1 MKKAVLLLFLLTL
14 TFFIGCHRHRSNDN
28 LVEVDLPQIQ
38 DSGRIVALTLYGSAS
53 YFLYRGEPMG
63 FEYELMQQFA
73 KSLGLQLEV
82 KVAKSQSEL
91 VRMLQQGEG
100 DIIAF
105 NLGIT
110 KELKDSVL
118 FCGDELITHQVLVQ
132 RNGTGN
138 HKPLKDVT
146 QLVGKKIHV
155 KPGRYLD
162 RLNNL
167 NKELGGGI
175 DIQVVE
181 NDSLSSE
188 DLIALVAKGEIDY
201 TVCDNTFAKLN
212 KTYFYNLNINLAI
225 SFDQRSSW
233 AVRTTSPLL
242 AEAATRWHEENSK
255 SADYKRSHKRYFEIS
270 KQIQLD
276 PILSIENGAI
286 SHFDQLFKKYAKEI
300 NWDWRLLASLAYT
313 ESNFDTT
320 AVSWAGARGLMQ
332 LMPLTAKAM
341 GVPEGKEQNP
351 EESIKAAVKYLGL
364 TTETFKNIPSDNER
378 TKFVLAAYNAGTGH
392 ILDAMAL
399 AEKYGKDKN
408 TWDDNVETFVLLKSK
423 EEYYN
428 DPVCK
433 FGYIRGTD
441 TYQFVKDIL
450 NRLEIYKEK
459 IKK

>member
-1 MKKAVLLLFLLTL
+1 MKKVGLLLLFFGL
-14 TFFIGCHRHRSNDN
+14 TFLIGCRHHHTNKD
-28 LVEVDLPQIQ
+28 LLQVDLPQIQ
-38 DSGRIVALTLYGSAS
+38 DSGKIVALTLYGSAS

-73 KSLGLQLEV
+73 KSLGLQLDV
-82 KVAKSQSEL
+82 KVASSQTEM

-100 DIIAF
+100 DIIAY

-110 KELKDSVL
+110 KELKDSIL

-132 RNGTGN
+132 RNGWGN
-138 HKPLKDVT
+138 QKPIKDVT
-146 QLVGKKIHV
+146 QLVGKKIYV
-155 KPGRYLD
+155 KPGRFLD
-162 RLNNL
+162 RLENL

-175 DIQVVE
+175 DIQVVD

-188 DLIALVAKGEIDY
+188 DLIASVAKGEIDF

-212 KTYFYNLNINLAI
+212 KTYFFNLNIDLAI

-233 AVRTTSPLL
+233 AVRLSSPLL
-242 AEAATRWHEENSK
+242 AEAATKWHEENVK

-270 KQIQLD
+270 KQIQRD
-276 PILSIENGAI
+276 PILSLENGMI
-286 SHFDQLFKKYAKEI
+286 SHFDHLFKKYAKEI

-332 LMPLTAKAM
+332 LMPFTAHSM
-341 GVPEGKEQNP
+341 GVPEGKEENP
-351 EESIKAAVKYLGL
+351 EESIKAAVKYLKL
-364 TTETFKNIPSDNER
+364 TSETFQNIPTEEER
-378 TKFVLAAYNAGTGH
+378 TKFILAAYNAGTGH

-399 AEKYGKDKN
+399 AEKYGKDKYA
-408 TWDDNVETFVLLKSK
+408 WDDNVETYVLLKSK

-428 DPVCK
+428 DAVCK

-450 NRLEIYKEK
+450 NRLEVYKEN

>member
-1 MKKAVLLLFLLTL
+1 MKKAGLLLLLFAL
-14 TFFIGCHRHRSNDN
+14 TFFLGCRHHHAESKQ
-28 LVEVDLPQIQ
+28 LQVDLPQIQ
-38 DSGRIVALTLYGSAS
+38 DSGKIVALTLYGSAS

-63 FEYELMQQFA
+63 FEYELIQQFA

-82 KVAKSQSEL
+82 KVASSQEDL
-91 VRMLQQGEG
+91 VHMLMQGEG
-100 DIIAF
+100 DIIAY

-132 RNGTGN
+132 RNGWGKQ
-138 HKPLKDVT
+138 KPIQNVT
-146 QLVGKKIHV
+146 QLIGKKIHV

-162 RLNNL
+162 RLHNL

-175 DIQVVE
+175 DIEVVD
-181 NDSLSSE
+181 NDSLSAE
-188 DLIALVAKGEIDY
+188 DLISMVAKGEIDF

-212 KTYFYNLNINLAI
+212 KTYFYNLNIDLAI

-233 AVRTTSPLL
+233 AVRKTSPFL
-242 AEAATRWHEENSK
+242 AEAATRWYWENVKTS
-255 SADYKRSHKRYFEIS
+255 SYKQSHKRYFEIS
-270 KQIQLD
+270 KQIQHD
-276 PILSIENGAI
+276 PILSVDGGMI
-286 SHFDQLFKKYAKEI
+286 SHYDHLFKKYAKEI
-300 NWDWRLLASLAYT
+300 HWDWRLLASLAYT

-364 TTETFKNIPSDNER
+364 TTETFQNIPTEEER

-399 AEKYGKDKN
+399 AEKYGKNKN
-408 TWDDNVETFVLLKSK
+408 IWDDNVETFVLLKSK

-433 FGYIRGTD
+433 YGYIRGTD

>member
-138 HKPLKDVT
+138 HKPLQDVT

-175 DIQVVE
+175 DIQ
-181 NDSLSSE
+181 SL
-188 DLIALVAKGEIDY
+188 L
-201 TVCDNTFAKLN
+201 
-212 KTYFYNLNINLAI
+212 
-225 SFDQRSSW
+225 
-233 AVRTTSPLL
+233 
-242 AEAATRWHEENSK
+242 
-255 SADYKRSHKRYFEIS
+255 
-270 KQIQLD
+270 
-276 PILSIENGAI
+276 
-286 SHFDQLFKKYAKEI
+286 
-300 NWDWRLLASLAYT
+300 
-313 ESNFDTT
+313 
-320 AVSWAGARGLMQ
+320 
-332 LMPLTAKAM
+332 
-341 GVPEGKEQNP
+341 
-351 EESIKAAVKYLGL
+351 
-364 TTETFKNIPSDNER
+364 
-378 TKFVLAAYNAGTGH
+378 
-392 ILDAMAL
+392 
-399 AEKYGKDKN
+399 
-408 TWDDNVETFVLLKSK
+408 
-423 EEYYN
+423 
-428 DPVCK
+428 
-433 FGYIRGTD
+433 
-441 TYQFVKDIL
+441 
-450 NRLEIYKEK
+450 
-459 IKK
+459 